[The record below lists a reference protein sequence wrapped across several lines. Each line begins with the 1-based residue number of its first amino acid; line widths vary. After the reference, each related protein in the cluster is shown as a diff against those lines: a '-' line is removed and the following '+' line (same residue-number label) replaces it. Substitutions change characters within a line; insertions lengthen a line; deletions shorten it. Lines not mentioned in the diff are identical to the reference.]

1 MPEPQEGTETPPCPH
16 EVYSLA
22 GKTDMKQTNV
32 NEYLYYDVKSCIRI
46 DKNRALWE
54 RKKGDLA
61 PMK

>member
-1 MPEPQEGTETPPCPH
+1 M
-16 EVYSLA
+16 
-22 GKTDMKQTNV
+22 

-61 PMK
+61 PMKRGTFTEPGTGHGVE